1 MEKGDLMSATNKVKH
16 CLSQTTEHGQ
26 GSPLEV
32 IEQAI
37 ESIAKQGKNSSLH
50 KIELKEHSLR
60 RSVIMILIREL
71 KALDKTE
78 IKGDELQGEEADKY
92 YDCAKWFVRL
102 SRVLTSREVA

>member
-1 MEKGDLMSATNKVKH
+1 MSATNKVKH

-37 ESIAKQGKNSSLH
+37 ESIAEQSKSFSLH
-50 KIELKEHSLR
+50 NMELKEISLR

-78 IKGDELQGEEADKY
+78 IKGDELEGEERDKY
-92 YDCAKWFVRL
+92 LDCARWFVRL
-102 SRVLTSREVA
+102 GRVLTSREVA